1 MYIHIYFL
9 TVFEIIFYLYYIM
22 PYEKSLF
29 NNFIDTSLYID
40 MVHAYNITIT
50 DDNCESSQAGYDIY
64 NQTLHNN
71 CVIYICSAS
80 ALMLCILTIDLY
92 KNYIS
97 YDKSLKNL
105 PFISMTNLNEINVEP
120 DHKER
125 AKFALYYWHNSW
137 IVAEFIKTM
146 QFMLIIGIFEYV
158 FFITV
163 VNKYKIVN
171 FNIILCNI
179 QN

>member
-1 MYIHIYFL
+1 
-9 TVFEIIFYLYYIM
+9 M

-29 NNFIDTSLYID
+29 DNFIDTSLYID
-40 MVHAYNITIT
+40 IVHAYNITIT
-50 DDNCESSQAGYDIY
+50 DDNCANSQAGYDTY
-64 NQTLHNN
+64 NKTLHNN
-71 CVIYICSAS
+71 CVIYIGSAS

-97 YDKSLKNL
+97 YAKSLKNL
-105 PFISMTNLNEINVEP
+105 PFISMTNLNEINEP
-120 DHKER
+120 CHTER
-125 AKFALYYWHNSW
+125 PKFALYYWHNSR
-137 IVAEFIKTM
+137 IVDEFIKTM

-171 FNIILCNI
+171 FKIILCNI